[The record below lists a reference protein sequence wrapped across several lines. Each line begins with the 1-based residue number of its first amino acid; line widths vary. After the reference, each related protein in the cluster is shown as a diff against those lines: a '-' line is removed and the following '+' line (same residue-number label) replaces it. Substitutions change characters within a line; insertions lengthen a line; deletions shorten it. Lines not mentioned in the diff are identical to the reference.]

1 MKPALVL
8 AALSLMLTGCF
19 SFGEKSNTP
28 AMVYYV
34 LSDPAPAVE
43 PRPPRADAL
52 EDSDPLR
59 IARVESSAPQGDS
72 DSLRAEAR
80 ERSSAPTL
88 LVLDTTTGG
97 FYDTDQLIFSR
108 SASTR
113 GQYQFA
119 RWTERPGKR
128 FADLM
133 RARLDRLGTYHVATP
148 GGYVR
153 GDVLLDTE
161 LVEFYHDATSEPGQV
176 RLVLRADLV
185 DLKQRTLLGR
195 RVFEQQVPLATY
207 DAAGAAQASNLAV
220 SHALDE
226 LTAWLASLQ
235 LAPTINKASPTT
247 KGERP

>member
-1 MKPALVL
+1 MKKVL
-8 AALSLMLTGCF
+8 AFAALTLGLSGCVN
-19 SFGEKSNTP
+19 FGEQPDAP

-34 LSDPAPAVE
+34 LNAPMPATPAKPV
-43 PRPPRADAL
+43 RAG
-52 EDSDPLR
+52 
-59 IARVESSAPQGDS
+59 APS
-72 DSLRAEAR
+72 
-80 ERSSAPTL
+80 L

-108 SASTR
+108 NAGTR

-133 RARLDRLGTYHVATP
+133 RARLDHQGAWHVSTA

-176 RLVLRADLV
+176 RLELRAELV
-185 DLKQRTLLGR
+185 DLKQRRLLGR
-195 RVFEQQVPLATY
+195 RVFEQQVPLATF
-207 DAAGAAQASNLAV
+207 DAAGAARASNEAV
-220 SHALDE
+220 GRALDD
-226 LTAWLASLQ
+226 LVTWLANLQ
-235 LAPTINKASPTT
+235 
-247 KGERP
+247 